1 MQLFIYII
9 ESLRPEDI
17 RNRKNLALGLVLAQ
31 SLDFMDIDYQY
42 IYISSKN
49 EFVNAITSNLY
60 ETCLNKEAFPI
71 LHFSMHGNENCI
83 EFSNGEFIT
92 WAELRERLSF
102 LIKLMLNDL
111 IICMS
116 TCYGFSGCRMA
127 MHIDYEETFGILI
140 GNDNQLGFNEA
151 LIAYQNFYYQLL
163 NGNTIANSVEIM
175 NITSVNNNFR
185 YISGIDAKNGYLD
198 YIRNQAY
205 ELAKIRIEQ
214 AKNQFNQ
221 FNQMYFLG
229 DFSNQ

>member
-1 MQLFIYII
+1 MQLFVYII

-17 RNRKNLALGLVLAQ
+17 RNRKNLALGQVLAQ
-31 SLDFMDIDYQY
+31 SLDFMDIDCQY
-42 IYISSKN
+42 IYVNSKN

-60 ETCLNKEAFPI
+60 ETCLNKKSFPI
-71 LHFSMHGNENCI
+71 LHFSMHGNEHCI

-102 LIKLMLNDL
+102 LIKLMSNDL
-111 IICMS
+111 IICMC

-127 MHIDYEETFGILI
+127 MNIDDEETFGILI
-140 GNDNQLGFNEA
+140 GNDNQLGFNEG
-151 LIAYQNFYYQLL
+151 LIAYQTFYYQLL
-163 NGNTIANSVEIM
+163 KGSTIPNSVEVMKIAS
-175 NITSVNNNFR
+175 TDNNFR
-185 YISGIDAKNGYLD
+185 YISGIDAKKGYLD

-214 AKNQFNQ
+214 AKNQFS
-221 FNQMYFLG
+221 QMYFLG